1 MSFGSTIKR
10 LRKERNLTQD
20 QLANLLNV
28 TPQAI
33 SRWENNAAMPD
44 ISLLV
49 PIANIFHVSTDMLL
63 EVNVQKN
70 EEHVKDLVSNLLL
83 NEEPYGTTLD
93 EKIDLYR
100 EKVRCFP
107 ESTELKEA
115 LIFLLNLLE
124 MREGAFPDL
133 VIYREMAELTED
145 IIKAG
150 GGKDGISRHQS
161 QLVYYMKKLNNTQ
174 RAEHIAADSTKMEA
188 CSEMLLPSTLI
199 GREQLDARKDL
210 IFKCTDAII
219 NTVYEIYEEN
229 SDVLTDEEWISLAS
243 VENVVETVYGKSF
256 SDHFVLVRHLYRG
269 VQGALKRGKIDD
281 AISRLQII
289 VDKLK
294 LHETESAQISPLI
307 REEQLKLLYIGQLA
321 IFSVYQD
328 AMWLLERILKDFM
341 YEGAPEFKKE
351 YPQFNAI
358 CKELDRMMD
367 SKNTQMEK
375 DAKKALGLAES

>member
-133 VIYREMAELTED
+133 VIYREIAELTED